1 MKIKGV
7 LRGVV
12 TITYIYLGLTT
23 FAFAQKRP
31 LTLTEA
37 EHLAINQSPELQR
50 LNASSQALRQ
60 QSIADGQLPDLQLA
74 AGTINVPTDT
84 FSFTQDEMTMVQV
97 GIQQQFA
104 RGRSLKMKS
113 QQTRALAKTELI
125 KITEQKLTLIRTVR
139 EIWLEL
145 HYWSQALHTLKTNE
159 SLYKELLQV
168 TESQYSTGKINQTDV
183 VQVQLELSKLK
194 NQIIQNKQQI
204 AILKAQLGRWIGM
217 NNVNRPLAL
226 SMPRWPALPSMAK
239 LQDRLLKHPLLQA
252 DAANIKASSFEV
264 AYAKEQYK
272 PGWQLGVGYGLR
284 QGRMPDGTPRSDM
297 LTAQVTMDL
306 PFFTANRQDRQ
317 LNASLNKLNA
327 TQMDRH
333 IHYRDLL
340 QSLNVQYT
348 TWKHLLERE
357 HLYNQQLIP
366 DSKQNAKAALL
377 AYQNATTEL
386 TTVLR
391 AYSSELTIQLEHIQ
405 LQVER
410 LKAHA
415 TLLYLEG
422 TPT

>member
-1 MKIKGV
+1 MKTKGV
-7 LRGVV
+7 FRFFAAML
-12 TITYIYLGLTT
+12 YLFWGIAP
-23 FAFAQKRP
+23 FAFAQNRP

-50 LNASSQALRQ
+50 LNANSQALRQ
-60 QSIADGQLPDLQLA
+60 QSIADGQLPDPQLA

-97 GIQQQFA
+97 GLQ
-104 RGRSLKMKS
+104 MKS

-139 EIWLEL
+139 EVWLEL
-145 HYWSQALHTLKTNE
+145 YYWSQALHTLKTNE

-239 LQDRLLKHPLLQA
+239 LQDSLMKHPLLQA